1 MRIALLLTTALAV
14 LTACSGGS
22 AERGGTLAKT
32 QFLSAIQVVP
42 APMRTGSTGAPIV
55 GLVVSGTITNDG
67 SSALECTRSNFVLV
81 SPAESDVAPTAEF
94 CALPSIPPKQSAYF
108 NATFAAP
115 PRDDWKLRFE
125 HGDGSYEV
133 HDLNVPP
140 AG

>member
-1 MRIALLLTTALAV
+1 VRIPLIVTALIA
-14 LTACSGGS
+14 LTACSGGN
-22 AERGGTLAKT
+22 AQRGGTIAKT
-32 QFLSAIQVVP
+32 NFLSAIQVVP
-42 APMRTGSTGAPIV
+42 APMHTGSTGAPIV

-67 SSALECTRSNFVLV
+67 SSTLQCTRSTFVLMNP
-81 SPAESDVAPTAEF
+81 SESDIAPSAEF
-94 CALPSIPPKQSAYF
+94 CALPSIPPKQSTYF

-133 HDLNVPP
+133 HDLIVPP

>member
-1 MRIALLLTTALAV
+1 MRIVPLFAGLVLLA
-14 LTACSGGS
+14 ACSGGN
-22 AERGGTLAKT
+22 AERGGTLSKT
-32 QFLSAIQVVP
+32 QFVSAIQVVP

-55 GLVVSGTITNDG
+55 GMLVSGTITNDG
-67 SSALECTRSNFVLV
+67 SSALQCTRSAFVLV
-81 SPAESDVAPTAEF
+81 SPAESDIAPSAEF

-133 HDLNVPP
+133 HNLIVPP